1 MEYLEFSQR
10 EMAAVINLATMM
22 ASADGHVDEEEK
34 LMIAN
39 EAMRFNLTPDK
50 FKQRVE
56 LAKTIKGEEALA
68 LIATMNDA
76 QKRYVTAY
84 LGTLMAI
91 NGDID
96 DKEMALWTLVSTI
109 CKLPTMTIDEAID
122 YMAN

>member
-1 MEYLEFSQR
+1 
-10 EMAAVINLATMM
+10 
-22 ASADGHVDEEEK
+22 
-34 LMIAN
+34 MIAN

-109 CKLPTMTIDEAID
+109 CKLPTMTIGEAID